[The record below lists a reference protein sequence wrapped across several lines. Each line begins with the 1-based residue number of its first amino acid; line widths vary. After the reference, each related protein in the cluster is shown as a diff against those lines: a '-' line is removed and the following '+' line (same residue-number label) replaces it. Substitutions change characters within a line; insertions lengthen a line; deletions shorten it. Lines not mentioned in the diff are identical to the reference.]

1 MFRRGGEDADSSDS
15 EPEAAQPNSQDST
28 NSKPV
33 DKINEDEAPS
43 DDEEEGGLFGNMLD
57 IPPEEDKEKG
67 ESNEASRVVTPRE
80 FPLPK
85 HLPSAFAL
93 PKKLLSDLIVSRK
106 AMAAT
111 RRAPSQN
118 EESDRVSSVQP
129 EQRFVVTT
137 LEYTD
142 INRGS
147 RLKRYRLDIVFT
159 PEGKSISKGNKHVSA
174 VARQAVS
181 GSASAATTTP
191 DGPSGTATP
200 ASTVSIVEGAEQF
213 PSIET
218 ALKDVKLSSSEAED
232 QDGKNQSTA
241 SPVRASTKPAE
252 PVFLDDSTY
261 MIQMEDVGCPT
272 SSEAENYLALVAL
285 HEFTTGTHHSLM
297 TSTKSIGLGLSS
309 MTAPS
314 CVALRMEYPPIN
326 ARHLPLPYRDLWDEL
341 ERTRKLQ
348 EDEDSRV
355 LWKGLDG
362 ILERQVVESDMV
374 ATGNQKQAL
383 GNGIKGVSSEPG
395 NPSAK
400 GRQSRRSPDA
410 LAFDQRIQAGW
421 AARSQSPA
429 YQKMLKQRETLP
441 IADYREEIVKAL
453 EEHQVLVLSGE
464 TGCGKSTQLPS
475 FILESH
481 LAKGLPCKILVT
493 EPRRISAISLADR
506 VSKELGDT
514 GVGGSDGQGSLV
526 GYSIRLENKIGKN
539 TRLAFVTNGIA
550 LRMLENSAGSEGQA
564 GSFDEVTH
572 IVVDEVHERSI
583 DSDFIMIVLKSLMQE
598 RKDLKIILMSATM
611 NSEKICAYFDNCPFF
626 KVPGRTFPVQVNYL
640 EDAVELTQYFIAESS
655 PYAVRR
661 KCNLCRAPSLDPDLS
676 PASRWLDGRNRK
688 QIEWS
693 EETANNDED
702 DDGDLDQPSDPM
714 KLSSS
719 AYSQETVRTVNLLD
733 PKQIPYGLIMRLLE
747 HLCLETNSQ
756 YSQAILIFLPG
767 INEIRKLHDLLVD
780 HNQLGN
786 ARDYKIYPLHS
797 TISSEN
803 QGAVFEIPPEGMRKI
818 VLSTNIAET
827 GVTIPDITC
836 VIDSGKHREMR
847 YDEKRSISRLTE
859 TYIARSNAAQRRGRA
874 GRVQEGLAFHLFT
887 RARHDTQLDD
897 HPEPEILRLS
907 LQDLALRIKIL
918 KVKVGTSIAG
928 GLSKALDPPS
938 PINVARAVSS
948 LVEVKALTT
957 AEEIT
962 PMGLLLSR
970 LPVDVHLGTPL
981 HFSRNLNPYTKAFT
995 LPGKFLLLA
1004 ALFKCLDPALTIAAT
1019 LNSKSPFV
1027 APFGREQEADTI
1039 KQSFKKELRQQLYS
1053 YLVDTNFVR
1062 ITPAEKEAIARARYR
1077 KGFRTSF
1084 VTIPNE
1090 LNENAEDENMLN
1102 AALVAGLYPKILIV
1116 EGGNGLKTL
1125 GNNQSISIH
1134 PSSINFRGRI
1144 ADFGVNHMVYYTI
1157 MQSKKLY
1164 AWETSPVDDIALFLL
1179 CGEILDI
1186 KTWASSVIL
1195 DRKIKF
1201 NMPPI
1206 TILALQRLRTEFAN
1220 CLSQRMA
1227 SIPLDPEQ
1235 EKWFELG
1242 LKCIMKTVEEEQ
1254 EDAYK
1259 LRISGTNR

>member
-1 MFRRGGEDADSSDS
+1 MFRRGDQDDSSDS
-15 EPEAAQPNSQDST
+15 DSETAPSKLQDST
-28 NSKPV
+28 NTNPI
-33 DKINEDEAPS
+33 DKISKDEAAS
-43 DDEEEGGLFGNMLD
+43 DDDEDDDDEEGGLFGNILD
-57 IPPEEDKEKG
+57 IPADEDKEAG
-67 ESNEASRVVTPRE
+67 EPSEASRVVTPRE

-106 AMAAT
+106 AISASRPAPT
-111 RRAPSQN
+111 RAVD
-118 EESDRVSSVQP
+118 SDGVSSFQP

-137 LEYTD
+137 LEYKE
-142 INRGS
+142 ISRGS

-174 VARQAVS
+174 VARKTIGGLS
-181 GSASAATTTP
+181 SAGVVGTP
-191 DGPSGTATP
+191 DGPSGAATP
-200 ASTVSIVEGAEQF
+200 ASTVSMANGAEQF

-218 ALKDVKLSSSEAED
+218 ALKDIKLDSTGAED
-232 QDGKNQSTA
+232 PGSKAQPAVSL
-241 SPVRASTKPAE
+241 SPTEPLE

-272 SSEAENYLALVAL
+272 SSEAENYLALIAL

-297 TSTKSIGLGLSS
+297 TTTKSRALGLSS
-309 MTAPS
+309 MTSPA
-314 CVALRMEYPPIN
+314 CIALRMEYPPIN

-348 EDEDSRV
+348 EDEDSRS
-355 LWKGLDG
+355 LWKGLDEV
-362 ILERQVVESDMV
+362 LEAQVRDSESIDAGNEKAGPGS
-374 ATGNQKQAL
+374 AT
-383 GNGIKGVSSEPG
+383 KGVLPELSS
-395 NPSAK
+395 SSSK
-400 GRQSRRSPDA
+400 GRQSRPSRDA
-410 LAFDQRIQAGW
+410 PPQFDQRIQAGW
-421 AARSQSPA
+421 TARSHSPA
-429 YQKMLKQRETLP
+429 YQKMLAQRETLP

-453 EEHQVLVLSGE
+453 EDHQVLVLSGE

-493 EPRRISAISLADR
+493 EPRRIGAISLADR

-526 GYSIRLENKIGKN
+526 GYSIRLENKIGRN

-583 DSDFIMIVLKSLMQE
+583 DSDFLMIVLKSLMQE

-626 KVPGRTFPVQVNYL
+626 KVPGRTFPVQVNFL
-640 EDAVELTQYFIAESS
+640 EDAVELTHYFIAESS
-655 PYAVRR
+655 PYAIRH
-661 KCNLCRAPSLDPDLS
+661 
-676 PASRWLDGRNRK
+676 GRNRK

-693 EETANNDED
+693 EEMANNDD
-702 DDGDLDQPSDPM
+702 DEEGDLDQPSDPM
-714 KLSSS
+714 KLSSA

-747 HLCLETNSQ
+747 HLCLETNSP
-756 YSQAILIFLPG
+756 YSQAILVFLPG

-803 QGAVFEIPPEGMRKI
+803 QGAVFEIPPKGVRKI

-887 RARHDTQLDD
+887 RARHDTQLAD

-918 KVKVGTSIAG
+918 KVKVGTSIAD

-948 LVEVKALTT
+948 LVEVKALTA

-970 LPVDVHLGTPL
+970 LPVDVHL
-981 HFSRNLNPYTKAFT
+981 
-995 LPGKFLLLA
+995 GKFLLLA

-1039 KQSFKKELRQQLYS
+1039 KQSFKKGQSYPRQDRFYTLQQIEELRQQLYS

-1186 KTWASSVIL
+1186 KTWASSVVL

-1201 NMPPI
+1201 NMPPV

-1259 LRISGTNR
+1259 LRISRTKR